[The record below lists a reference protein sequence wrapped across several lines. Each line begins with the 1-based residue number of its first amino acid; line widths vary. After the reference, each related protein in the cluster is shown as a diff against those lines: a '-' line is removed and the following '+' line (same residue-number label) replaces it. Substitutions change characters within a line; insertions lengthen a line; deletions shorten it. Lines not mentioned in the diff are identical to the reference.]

1 MPCASPGHMLAVRPR
16 QSGFSLVELMLAI
29 GILGVLFALG
39 MPMLTTA
46 IDSFRIAGDGRTI
59 ANAVAVAKMRAA
71 ATFTRGRLFVDL
83 SGGSYRVQRWTG
95 SAWVDDGTV
104 AYLANRDTFG
114 YGTVTT
120 PPPSTQASISQAPLC
135 KDSANADI
143 ANTACIL
150 FNSRGIPTDTTNA
163 PLSGATGL
171 YVTNG
176 PTVYGVTISLTGL
189 SRIWRTNNAATPNWV
204 QQ

>member
-1 MPCASPGHMLAVRPR
+1 MLARLHR
-16 QSGFSLVELMLAI
+16 QSGFSLIEMMVALA
-29 GILGVLFALG
+29 ILGVLFALG

-46 IDSFRIAGDGRTI
+46 IDSFRIAGDGRTL
-59 ANAVAVAKMRAA
+59 ANGVAVAKMRAA
-71 ATFTRGRLFVDL
+71 ATFTRARLFVDL

-104 AYLANRDTFG
+104 AYLANRDSFG
-114 YGTVTT
+114 YGSVTT
-120 PPPSTQASISQAPLC
+120 PPPSTQPSIGQAPLC
-135 KDSANADI
+135 KDNSNVDI

-150 FNSRGIPTDTTNA
+150 FNSRGIPTDTSYA
-163 PLSGATGL
+163 PLTGATGL

-176 PTVYGVTISLTGL
+176 PTVYGVTVSLTGL